1 MKDWDEIFKKLAVEF
16 DARYLKDLAK
26 DIEESQKESQKE
38 GKNTSS
44 EYKARP
50 YAPIW
55 LYRKRLKDV
64 LGVGGYQIFVTDPKI
79 HQAQAHQRKGNF
91 TFYILTVEVTLQ
103 LLEDDRTVAFQTKHP
118 GITEVV
124 GPTALQ
130 LNLGKASSA
139 GLKDCCEEFG
149 IGGDIEWIW
158 KKSHST
164 QQAPAATSSAR
175 EAQRT
180 EWQRSQQPQQDKKVE
195 TKSNT
200 SVFKVKPNGAIAEGR
215 NGSYYVPVKTN
226 DGRELTLWFYKDRYE
241 ALMQEPSKCTA
252 YDRSCVNRFD
262 DLRKVWAKSKQEL
275 TIDAQINE
283 ERGWLYFHNLA
294 GSK

>member
-1 MKDWDEIFKKLAVEF
+1 MRDWDEIFNKLAVEF

-164 QQAPAATSSAR
+164 QQASVETSFAR

-200 SVFKVKPNGAIAEGR
+200 SVFKVKPNGAMAEGR
-215 NGSYYVPVKTN
+215 NGFI
-226 DGRELTLWFYKDRYE
+226 L
-241 ALMQEPSKCTA
+241 C
-252 YDRSCVNRFD
+252 SCQN
-262 DLRKVWAKSKQEL
+262 K
-275 TIDAQINE
+275 
-283 ERGWLYFHNLA
+283 
-294 GSK
+294 

>member
-1 MKDWDEIFKKLAVEF
+1 MRDWDKIFKELAVEF

-26 DIEESQKESQKE
+26 DIEESQ

-44 EYKARP
+44 ESKARP

-79 HQAQAHQRKGNF
+79 HQAHQRKGNF
-91 TFYILTVEVTLQ
+91 TFSILTVEVTLQ
-103 LLEDDRTVAFQTKHP
+103 LLEDDHTVAFETKHP
-118 GITEVV
+118 GIVEVV

-158 KKSHST
+158 KRSHST
-164 QQAPAATSSAR
+164 QQASVETSFASSAK

-180 EWQRSQQPQQDKKVE
+180 EWQRSHSTQQASVE
-195 TKSNT
+195 TKS
-200 SVFKVKPNGAIAEGR
+200 SVFKVRPNGTMAEGR
-215 NGSYYVPVKTN
+215 NGSYYVPVKTT

-252 YDRSCVNRFD
+252 YDMSCLNRFD

-275 TIDAQINE
+275 TIVAQINE
-283 ERGWLYFHNLA
+283 ERGCLYFHNLA